1 MLALAAARDNVAGMV
16 DQATLSIECRRVG
29 EGDRSW
35 GWILSVDGQAKEES
49 GPRFRTADEARADV
63 TRRMDELSRLPPSS
77 GGWT

>member
-16 DQATLSIECRRVG
+16 DQGHSIDRMQRVG

-35 GWILSVDGQAKEES
+35 GRILSVDAQAKEES